1 VPFGIGIG
9 QVVGLVKETRSLE
22 GASAQIAVSGPGAG
36 DLAAAL
42 VTGGDRTAVPVDGD
56 PSGAAVAVRFVD
68 GAPSPAET
76 AVLRRLSRAGTPLIV
91 VRRGGAERIPYVLP
105 GDVLDADGEPP
116 VAEIVA
122 VIARVA
128 GPAGPALA
136 ARLPVLRPAVAQ
148 RLIATTSLANAAIAA
163 SPWIKQAQFPLLTL
177 AQSRMLLLLGLSG
190 GDVLPRDPKELA
202 RAAGPAV
209 GGSVAVGLGARA
221 LVRRSPLGGPL
232 VRAAVAYAGTR
243 VLGAVRL
250 RL

>member
-36 DLAAAL
+36 DFAAAL
-42 VTGGDRTAVPVDGD
+42 AAGGDRAAVSVDGD
-56 PSGAAVAVRFVD
+56 PSGAAVAVRIVD
-68 GAPSPAET
+68 GAQSPAEA
-76 AVLRRLSRAGTPLIV
+76 AVLRRLSRAGTPLVV
-91 VRRGGAERIPYVLP
+91 VRRRVTEKIPYVFP
-105 GDVLDADGEPP
+105 GDVLDVDGEPP

-122 VIARVA
+122 LIARVS

-148 RLIATTSLANAAIAA
+148 RLIATTSLTNAAIAA
-163 SPWIKQAQFPLLTL
+163 SPWIKQAQLPLLTL

-202 RAAGPAV
+202 RAAAPAV
-209 GGSVAVGLGARA
+209 GGSIAVGLGARA
-221 LVRRSPLGGPL
+221 LVRRSPLGGPI

>member
-1 VPFGIGIG
+1 MPFGIGVG
-9 QVVGLVKETRSLE
+9 QVVGLVKEARSLE
-22 GASAQIAVSGPGAG
+22 ATSGRIAVSGPGAG

-42 VTGGDRTAVPVDGD
+42 AAGGDRSAVSVDGD
-56 PSGAAVAVRFVD
+56 PSAAAVAVRFVE
-68 GAPSPAET
+68 GAPSPSDA

-91 VRRGGAERIPYVLP
+91 VRRGGAEKIPYVLP
-105 GDVLDADGEPP
+105 GDVLDVDGEPP

-148 RLIATTSLANAAIAA
+148 RLIVTTSLANAAIAA

-177 AQSRMLLLLGLSG
+177 AQSRMLLLLGQSG
-190 GDVLPRDPKELA
+190 GDVLPRDPKKLV
-202 RAAGPAV
+202 RAAAPAD
-209 GGSVAVGLGARA
+209 GGSVAVGLGARE
-221 LVRRSPLGGPL
+221 LVRRSPFRGPL

-243 VLGAVRL
+243 VLGAAHL